1 MHDKSVFK
9 HNNIFGKDLNLQQIR
24 QCYLNTIR
32 ANDSCIEKLK
42 HQQTHLHLNANIHI
56 LAGVNPEGP
65 PLLHQSQ
72 TDHQYD

>member
-1 MHDKSVFK
+1 MHWKAEAPADTLALGQV
-9 HNNIFGKDLNLQQIR
+9 
-24 QCYLNTIR
+24 
-32 ANDSCIEKLK
+32 
-42 HQQTHLHLNANIHI
+42 LHLNANIHI